1 LDRECFN
8 QIVRDATFKKRQ
20 KYEEFLGKVPL
31 LKDLDF
37 YERMQVADILKPIS
51 YKSGE
56 YIIKK
61 GEIGD
66 KFYFIEE
73 GKVKATKKINES
85 DAQETTVLEIA
96 QGGYFGELALLTN
109 DPRAANVIA
118 TADVNLVYLEKDGFK
133 RVLGNLKD
141 IMKRNTQQYVGY
153 EYKEKN

>member
-1 LDRECFN
+1 
-8 QIVRDATFKKRQ
+8 
-20 KYEEFLGKVPL
+20 
-31 LKDLDF
+31 
-37 YERMQVADILKPIS
+37 MQVADILKPIS